1 MARNDR
7 GYTAASGILT
17 RTTSWNVAAESGNG
31 TKGRRSTSKGDFAN
45 PLPTRLPEVRG
56 KPVPSRTR
64 RCRRVASATNYDD
77 DQHLQSRPWVH
88 VDWITDT
95 IAIGNYLD
103 ALDADLLRR
112 EKIASAL
119 SLDAVLYGKEPSEY
133 GLKRI
138 EVVPLEDALGNEPR
152 LYRLAVDYL
161 RELVQVRATR
171 ARPVPCRQES
181 ISSGRGGLFGHGARN

>member
-1 MARNDR
+1 M
-7 GYTAASGILT
+7 
-17 RTTSWNVAAESGNG
+17 
-31 TKGRRSTSKGDFAN
+31 
-45 PLPTRLPEVRG
+45 
-56 KPVPSRTR
+56 
-64 RCRRVASATNYDD
+64 
-77 DQHLQSRPWVH
+77 
-88 VDWITDT
+88 DWITDT

-161 RELVQVRATR
+161 RELVQVAPPVLVQCHAGRSRSAVVVAGYLAT
-171 ARPVPCRQES
+171 V
-181 ISSGRGGLFGHGARN
+181 RN